1 MNQIFTI
8 YFNDYENIVI
18 KNCIYKQKPFENLLN
33 TLQQF
38 EFLQH
43 TIIPRY
49 LNKIECT
56 KIQTLDYYTKIMSL
70 MFKEF
75 CNNRFLK
82 MFYNSFI
89 DMYLKYI
96 NENHTKAEYFSGI
109 LYILKEKDDKRYFD
123 DEYKEPLFD
132 NIKDGSIYFLNMLS
146 IKLNSILMLFNF
158 FSDNTFNINNEERL
172 FLFKNLYMDSSN
184 AFDFLPKSKQIFLVN
199 QNNNIMPINIFRKN
213 HLHIKESLANVN
225 NYYEYLLSIDT
236 RINEI
241 VQSIKDIE
249 ILYVSSY
256 EIFNI
261 FEYINICI
269 LQLTQ
274 NNTIIKKCKNCNNYF
289 IPESRTDEVYCNRIS
304 PQNPN
309 KTCKEYG
316 AKKTYRDEIKSI
328 PIKYEHNKT
337 SQFYRMRINRAK
349 TQKEKEQYQKKF
361 NTYKDNYQKK
371 KEKYNAHK
379 LEELAFVE
387 WIRNQKEF

>member
-1 MNQIFTI
+1 M
-8 YFNDYENIVI
+8 V
-18 KNCIYKQKPFENLLN
+18 
-33 TLQQF
+33 
-38 EFLQH
+38 
-43 TIIPRY
+43 
-49 LNKIECT
+49 
-56 KIQTLDYYTKIMSL
+56 
-70 MFKEF
+70 
-75 CNNRFLK
+75 
-82 MFYNSFI
+82 
-89 DMYLKYI
+89 
-96 NENHTKAEYFSGI
+96 
-109 LYILKEKDDKRYFD
+109 FD
-123 DEYKEPLFD
+123 
-132 NIKDGSIYFLNMLS
+132 
-146 IKLNSILMLFNF
+146 F
-158 FSDNTFNINNEERL
+158 FSDNTFNISNKERL
-172 FLFKNLYMDSSN
+172 FLFKNLYIDSAN
-184 AFDFLPKSKQIFLVN
+184 AFDFLPKSKQMFLVN

-274 NNTIIKKCKNCNNYF
+274 NNIIIKKCKNCNNYF

-316 AKKTYRDEIKSI
+316 AKKTYRDEIKST